1 MQASQRAVYPPSYY
15 NGQERNY
22 QFELTEESKQL
33 IKRRIEED
41 INANTGENYINQ
53 KDNIEQM
60 SEEPPTTVVKNEYE
74 GLASNFKGALSP
86 GRDGCQLRLCSSG

>member
-74 GLASNFKGALSP
+74 GLVEAAKAQQESLIT
-86 GRDGCQLRLCSSG
+86 